1 MKTIIKM
8 MIAMLL
14 GLLLVIKIQP
24 TTDQLTVVIFTTAS
38 ILIYCIINGI
48 CGKEANSNRALNH
61 MESMVRRQHARN
73 H

>member
-24 TTDQLTVVIFTTAS
+24 ATDQLTVVIFTTAS
-38 ILIYCIINGI
+38 ILIYCTINGI

-61 MESMVRRQHARN
+61 MESMMRRQHARN

>member
-8 MIAMLL
+8 MIATLL

-61 MESMVRRQHARN
+61 MESMMRRQHARN

>member
-61 MESMVRRQHARN
+61 MESMMRRQNARN

>member
-24 TTDQLTVVIFTTAS
+24 TTAQLTMVIFTTAS

-48 CGKEANSNRALNH
+48 CGKEANSNRAMNH
-61 MESMVRRQHARN
+61 MESMMRRQHARN

>member
-48 CGKEANSNRALNH
+48 CGKEASSNRALNH
-61 MESMVRRQHARN
+61 MESMMRRQHASN

>member
-1 MKTIIKM
+1 MFLIIKM
-8 MIAMLL
+8 MISVLL
-14 GLLLVIKIQP
+14 GLLLVTKVQA
-24 TTDQLTVVIFTTAS
+24 TTDQATVIIFTTAS

-61 MESMVRRQHARN
+61 MESMMRRQHARN

>member
-61 MESMVRRQHARN
+61 MESMMRRQHAHN

>member
-1 MKTIIKM
+1 M

-61 MESMVRRQHARN
+61 MESMMRRQHARN

>member
-8 MIAMLL
+8 MIATLL
-14 GLLLVIKIQP
+14 GLLLVIKVQP
-24 TTDQLTVVIFTTAS
+24 TTAQLTVVIFTTAS

-61 MESMVRRQHARN
+61 MESMMRRQHVRN

>member
-24 TTDQLTVVIFTTAS
+24 ATDQLTVVIFTTAS

-61 MESMVRRQHARN
+61 MESMMRRQHACN

>member
-24 TTDQLTVVIFTTAS
+24 TTTQLTVVIFTTAS

-61 MESMVRRQHARN
+61 MESMMRRQHARN

>member
-1 MKTIIKM
+1 MFLIIKM

-61 MESMVRRQHARN
+61 MESMMRRQHARN

>member
-24 TTDQLTVVIFTTAS
+24 TTDQLTVVIFMTAS

-61 MESMVRRQHARN
+61 MESMMRRQHASN

>member
-24 TTDQLTVVIFTTAS
+24 ATDQLTVVIFTTAS

-61 MESMVRRQHARN
+61 MESMMRRQHAYN

>member
-14 GLLLVIKIQP
+14 GLLLVIKAQP
-24 TTDQLTVVIFTTAS
+24 TTDQLTVVIFAAAS

-61 MESMVRRQHARN
+61 MESMMRRQHARN

>member
-24 TTDQLTVVIFTTAS
+24 TTDQLTVVIFAAAS

-61 MESMVRRQHARN
+61 MESMMRRQHARN

>member
-48 CGKEANSNRALNH
+48 CGKEANSNRAMNH
-61 MESMVRRQHARN
+61 MESMMRRQHARN

>member
-24 TTDQLTVVIFTTAS
+24 TTDQLTVVIFATAS

-61 MESMVRRQHARN
+61 MESMMRRQHARN

>member
-48 CGKEANSNRALNH
+48 CGKEANSNRTLNH
-61 MESMVRRQHARN
+61 MESMMRRQHACN
-73 H
+73 Y

>member
-24 TTDQLTVVIFTTAS
+24 TTDQLTVVIFATAS

-61 MESMVRRQHARN
+61 MESMMRRQHVRN

>member
-61 MESMVRRQHARN
+61 MESMMRRQHACN

>member
-1 MKTIIKM
+1 MKTIIKI

-24 TTDQLTVVIFTTAS
+24 TTDQLNVVIFTTAS

-61 MESMVRRQHARN
+61 MESMMRRQHACN

>member
-24 TTDQLTVVIFTTAS
+24 TTDQLTVVIFATAS

-61 MESMVRRQHARN
+61 MESIMRRQHASN

>member
-48 CGKEANSNRALNH
+48 CGREANSNRALNH
-61 MESMVRRQHARN
+61 MESMMRRQHARN

>member
-1 MKTIIKM
+1 MFLIIKM

-14 GLLLVIKIQP
+14 GLLLVIRIQP
-24 TTDQLTVVIFTTAS
+24 TTAQLTVVIFTTAS

-48 CGKEANSNRALNH
+48 CGKEANSNRAVNH
-61 MESMVRRQHARN
+61 MESMMRRQNARN

>member
-1 MKTIIKM
+1 MKIIIKM

-48 CGKEANSNRALNH
+48 CGKEANSNRAMNH
-61 MESMVRRQHARN
+61 MESMMRRQHARN

>member
-61 MESMVRRQHARN
+61 MESMMRRQHARN

>member
-24 TTDQLTVVIFTTAS
+24 TTDQLNVVIFATAS

-61 MESMVRRQHARN
+61 MESMMRRQHARN

>member
-24 TTDQLTVVIFTTAS
+24 TTDQLNVVIFTTAS

-61 MESMVRRQHARN
+61 MESMMRRQHVRN